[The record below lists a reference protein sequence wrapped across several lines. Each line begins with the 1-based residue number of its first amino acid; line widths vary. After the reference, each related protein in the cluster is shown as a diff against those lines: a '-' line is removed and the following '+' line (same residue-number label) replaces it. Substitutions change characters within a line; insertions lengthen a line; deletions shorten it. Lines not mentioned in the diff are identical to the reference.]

1 MKPKYVEILKLNKTI
16 VLGAIVGITISAIS
30 AQSFAGE
37 EDHILTTYTVIIEY
51 AGFLSTLFLLFY
63 LDNRKNK
70 ATFRADLI
78 KFFSS
83 IGISEV
89 VYVVIRWFVSY
100 YLLTVNY
107 DPSIATLVSQI
118 VGWAIFMVAVNV
130 VAKKLRLYKN

>member
-1 MKPKYVEILKLNKTI
+1 MKPKHVEILKLNKTI
-16 VLGAIVGITISAIS
+16 IIGAIVGITISAIS
-30 AQSFAGE
+30 AQLFTQE
-37 EDHILTTYTVIIEY
+37 EDYLLTTYTVIIEY
-51 AGFLSTLFLLFY
+51 AGFFSTLFLLFY

-70 ATFRADLI
+70 ATFRADLV

-89 VYVVIRWFVSY
+89 IYVVIRWLVSY
-100 YLLTVNY
+100 YLLTLNY
-107 DPSIATLVSQI
+107 DPSVATLVSQL

>member
-1 MKPKYVEILKLNKTI
+1 MKPKHVEILKLNKTI
-16 VLGAIVGITISAIS
+16 IIGAIVGITISAIS
-30 AQSFAGE
+30 AQLFAQE
-37 EDHILTTYTVIIEY
+37 EDYLLTTYTVIIEY
-51 AGFLSTLFLLFY
+51 VGFLSTLFLLFY

-70 ATFRADLI
+70 TTFRADLI

-89 VYVVIRWFVSY
+89 IYVVIRWLVSY
-100 YLLTVNY
+100 YLLTLNY
-107 DPSIATLVSQI
+107 DPSVATLVSQL

>member
-1 MKPKYVEILKLNKTI
+1 MKPKHVEILKLNKTI
-16 VLGAIVGITISAIS
+16 IIGAIVGITISAIS

-37 EDHILTTYTVIIEY
+37 EDYLLTTYTVIVEY

-70 ATFRADLI
+70 TTFRADLI

-89 VYVVIRWFVSY
+89 IYVVIRWLVSY
-100 YLLTVNY
+100 YLFTVNY
-107 DPSIATLVSQI
+107 DPSVATLVSQL
-118 VGWAIFMVAVNV
+118 VGWAIFRSEERRVG
-130 VAKKLRLYKN
+130 KECRSRW

>member
-16 VLGAIVGITISAIS
+16 IIGAIVGITISAIS
-30 AQSFAGE
+30 AQSFAGQKE
-37 EDHILTTYTVIIEY
+37 YLITTYTVIIEY

-70 ATFRADLI
+70 ATFRADLVR
-78 KFFSS
+78 FFSS

-89 VYVVIRWFVSY
+89 IYIVIRWIVSY
-100 YLLTVNY
+100 YLLTIDY
-107 DPSIATLVSQI
+107 DPSVATLVSQL

-130 VAKKLRLYKN
+130 IAKKLRLYKS

>member
-16 VLGAIVGITISAIS
+16 TIGAIVGIAISAIS

-37 EDHILTTYTVIIEY
+37 EDHILTTYTIIVEY
-51 AGFLSTLFLLFY
+51 AGFFSSLFLLFY

-70 ATFRADLI
+70 ATFRTDLI

-89 VYVVIRWFVSY
+89 IYIVIRWLVSY
-100 YLLTVNY
+100 YLLTINY
-107 DPSIATLVSQI
+107 DPSVATLVSQG
-118 VGWAIFMVAVNV
+118 VGWAIFMVAVNI
-130 VAKKLRLYKN
+130 VAKKLKLYKN